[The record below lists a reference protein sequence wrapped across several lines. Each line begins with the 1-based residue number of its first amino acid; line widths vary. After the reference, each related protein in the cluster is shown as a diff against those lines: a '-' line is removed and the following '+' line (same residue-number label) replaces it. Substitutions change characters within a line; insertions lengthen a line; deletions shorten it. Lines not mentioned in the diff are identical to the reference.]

1 MSLRLGKHNL
11 SVACPKRKKHKQPKN
26 RSKNHQQRSPKLL
39 VSWYLYYF
47 FANALHGRKFNDTE
61 MAQDKPIWPNK
72 GQHKPQNTPK
82 WLNMSPIWC
91 RHSPQWP
98 NISPSSGKHSLS
110 AACPKRKKQKQPKK
124 KSSKIHQQCSP
135 KIVLFPSYLW
145 CFLQTPCMDENSTTL
160 KCPNPRQ
167 RLTQIPWLNMS
178 PIWCQCG
185 SKCPNI
191 AQNGPR

>member
-26 RSKNHQQRSPKLL
+26 RSKNHQQRSPKLW

-98 NISPSSGKHSLS
+98 NISPRLGKHSLS

-124 KSSKIHQQCSP
+124 KQQNPSAMQPKNCVFSLVFMVFFANALHGRKFNDTEMPKSKTKADTAP
-135 KIVLFPSYLW
+135 KIA
-145 CFLQTPCMDENSTTL
+145 QDGST
-160 KCPNPRQ
+160 
-167 RLTQIPWLNMS
+167 
-178 PIWCQCG
+178 
-185 SKCPNI
+185 
-191 AQNGPR
+191 

>member
-1 MSLRLGKHNL
+1 MFCKPVQQNMVLMLSKLDLHTLHALPPHKGKATSTPCPVPALSVIKNWVCTCPMPPMSLRLGKHNL

-26 RSKNHQQRSPKLL
+26 RSKNHQQRSPKLW

-72 GQHKPQNTPK
+72 GQHKPQNTPT

-98 NISPSSGKHSLS
+98 NISPRSGKHSLS
-110 AACPKRKKQKQPKK
+110 AACHRRKKQKQPK
-124 KSSKIHQQCSP
+124 
-135 KIVLFPSYLW
+135 
-145 CFLQTPCMDENSTTL
+145 T
-160 KCPNPRQ
+160 
-167 RLTQIPWLNMS
+167 
-178 PIWCQCG
+178 
-185 SKCPNI
+185 
-191 AQNGPR
+191 